1 MRPDI
6 ALLATEAAS
15 TGDPG
20 VFWKG
25 IAITVAFIVVFVGSV
40 WLLTAMI
47 LGTKLGYFVTGAC
60 LFAVMTLLSLIWF
73 ATGLGPKGE
82 TGFWGDL
89 GTDTAWHP
97 AALAPDLQEADTR
110 WGTWE
115 TADFPNGEGWV
126 EPDADTSLADLE
138 GEGVVENEI
147 DNARPVMEALVS
159 EAVSEIPG
167 IRESVSEM
175 VDGEVALDP
184 SKFATTDVRMK
195 EVDVAGKDSVI
206 AVARA
211 VPIEQVP
218 AGDLGG
224 KPEATVTK
232 FLAEPGADVTAGTPL
247 MEVEADGQVI
257 TLNADKNGKLLRFL
271 FEEEDLVKPNA
282 PFVTL
287 EMTGQPGA
295 PDDVEVAAVRVRGSV
310 RVPAFIY
317 LVISVVLMIA
327 HLIGVSKME
336 REARVS
342 QPQIA

>member
-15 TGDPG
+15 SGDPD

-25 IAITVAFIVVFVGSV
+25 IAVTVAFIVVFVGSV

-47 LGTKLGYFVTGAC
+47 LGAKLGYYVTGAC

-97 AALAPDLQEADTR
+97 AALSPDLRETSTR

-115 TADFPNGEGWV
+115 TADYPNGEGWV
-126 EPDADTSLADLE
+126 EPDADTQLADLE
-138 GEGVVENEI
+138 GEGAVETEV

-167 IRESVSEM
+167 IRESVSDM
-175 VDGEVALDP
+175 VDGEVRLDP
-184 SKFATTDVRMK
+184 TKFATADIRMK
-195 EVDVAGKDSVI
+195 EVDVAGKESVV

-224 KPEATVTK
+224 RPEATISR
-232 FLAEPGADVTAGTPL
+232 FLVEPGAQVTPGMPL
-247 MEVEADGQVI
+247 MEVNADGQVM
-257 TLNADKNGKLLRFL
+257 TLNADKAGTLLRFL
-271 FEEEDLVKPNA
+271 FNEEDALKPNT
-282 PFVTL
+282 PFATL
-287 EMTGQPGA
+287 DMTGQPGA

-310 RVPAFIY
+310 RVPA
-317 LVISVVLMIA
+317 
-327 HLIGVSKME
+327 
-336 REARVS
+336 
-342 QPQIA
+342 